1 MGMYHSTSGKVGY
14 QYHHQPLPGYHI
26 PRYLMK
32 KILIHEDKL
41 RASPEVP
48 PPSRLWPCIFEE
60 CAECVRGLTRACAM
74 A

>member
-1 MGMYHSTSGKVGY
+1 MYHSTSGKVGY

-48 PPSRLWPCIFEE
+48 PPAVLFLRNARNARSLGAVW
-60 CAECVRGLTRACAM
+60 LTRACGGVR
-74 A
+74 

>member
-1 MGMYHSTSGKVGY
+1 MGMFHSTSGKVGY

-41 RASPEVP
+41 RASPEVRP
-48 PPSRLWPCIFEE
+48 PPRCRR
-60 CAECVRGLTRACAM
+60 VV
-74 A
+74 